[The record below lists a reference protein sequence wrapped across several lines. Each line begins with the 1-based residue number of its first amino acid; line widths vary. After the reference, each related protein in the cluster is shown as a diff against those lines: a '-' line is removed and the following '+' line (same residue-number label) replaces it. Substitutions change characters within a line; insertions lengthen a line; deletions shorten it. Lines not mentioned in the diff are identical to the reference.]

1 MKKLIMIA
9 AIVCAAA
16 ANAAAV
22 NWNIGSA
29 VKPEGSTTAGN
40 GTLNIYVWAVT
51 ESVYNSTALD
61 AIWGTYG
68 NATIGSITG
77 FTASKT
83 GLGGSVGGKAAI
95 DGVANDTTVYGIVI
109 TTYDSDKD
117 GKVDLYA
124 VNKATGYVND
134 SGTATSPNYLAK
146 YLYGQNGGT
155 PVTWDAPS
163 APVIPEPTTG
173 LLVLLGVA
181 GLALRRRRA

>member
-1 MKKLIMIA
+1 MKKILMIA

-16 ANAAAV
+16 VNAATV
-22 NWNIGSA
+22 NWNTGTTI
-29 VKPEGSTTAGN
+29 KPDGSTTAGS

-51 ESVYNSTALD
+51 ESVYNSTAID
-61 AIWGTYG
+61 AIWSTYG
-68 NATIGSITG
+68 NATISSITG

-83 GLGGSVGGKAAI
+83 GIAGATGGKAAI
-95 DGVANDTTVYGIVI
+95 NDVANDTTIYGIII

-124 VNKATGYVND
+124 ANKATGYVND
-134 SGTATSPNYLAK
+134 SGTATSPTVLAK

-155 PVTWDAPS
+155 PVTWESA

>member
-1 MKKLIMIA
+1 MKKIMLIA
-9 AIVCAAA
+9 VIVCAAA
-16 ANAAAV
+16 ANAATV

-29 VKPEGSTTAGN
+29 IKPDGSTTAGN

-95 DGVANDTTVYGIVI
+95 ADVANDTTVYGIVI

-117 GKVDLYA
+117 GTVDLYA

-134 SGTATSPNYLAK
+134 SGSPTSPTNLAK
-146 YLYGQNGGT
+146 YIGGSGTT
-155 PVTWDAPS
+155 PVTWSEPS
-163 APVIPEPTTG
+163 AIPEPTTG

>member
-1 MKKLIMIA
+1 MKKIMLIA

-16 ANAAAV
+16 VNAASV
-22 NWNIGSA
+22 NWNTGMTI
-29 VKPEGSTTAGN
+29 KPDGSTTAAS
-40 GTLNIYVWAVT
+40 GTLNIYVWTVT

-61 AIWGTYG
+61 DIWDTYG

-83 GLGGSVGGKAAI
+83 GIAGAAGGKAAI
-95 DGVANDTTVYGIVI
+95 NDVPNSTTLYGIII

-117 GKVDLYA
+117 GTVDLYA
-124 VNKATGYVND
+124 VNKAVGSVND
-134 SGTATSPNYLAK
+134 SGTATSPTYLAK

-155 PVTWDAPS
+155 PVTWES
-163 APVIPEPTTG
+163 AAVPEPTTG
-173 LLVLLGVA
+173 LLVLLGIA

>member
-1 MKKLIMIA
+1 MKKIMLIA

-16 ANAAAV
+16 VNAATV
-22 NWNIGSA
+22 NWNTGMTIR
-29 VKPEGSTTAGN
+29 PDGSTTAAS
-40 GTLNIYVWAVT
+40 GTLNIYVWSVT

-61 AIWGTYG
+61 DIWDTYG

-83 GLGGSVGGKAAI
+83 GIAGAAGGKAAI
-95 DGVANDTTVYGIVI
+95 NDVPNSTTLYGIII

-117 GKVDLYA
+117 GTVDLYA
-124 VNKATGYVND
+124 VNKAVGPVND
-134 SGTATSPNYLAK
+134 SGTATSPTYLAK

-155 PVTWDAPS
+155 PVTWES
-163 APVIPEPTTG
+163 AAVPEPTTG
-173 LLVLLGVA
+173 ILVLLGVA

>member
-1 MKKLIMIA
+1 MIA

-22 NWNIGSA
+22 NWSTGVT
-29 VKPEGSTTAGN
+29 VKPDGSTTAGS
-40 GTLNIYVWAVT
+40 GTLNIYVWTVT
-51 ESVYNSTALD
+51 ESVYNSTAVAD
-61 AIWGTYG
+61 IWSTYG
-68 NATIGSITG
+68 NKTISSITG

-83 GLGGSVGGKAAI
+83 SLGGAAGGKAVI
-95 DGVANDTTVYGIVI
+95 DDVANNTTLYGIII

-117 GKVDLYA
+117 GTVDLYA
-124 VNKATGYVND
+124 ANKAIGSVND

-155 PVTWDAPS
+155 SVTWES
-163 APVIPEPTTG
+163 AAVPEPTTG
-173 LLVLLGVA
+173 LLVLLGIA